1 MQTISTDQ
9 IKLMKEG
16 DRTIYKELFRLYYAR
31 LVVFANK
38 YTSDSMV
45 AEDLVGDLFR
55 HIWEKRKSL
64 NIEGSFEAFLFASTK
79 NKCLNYLRGLKV
91 KDKAH
96 QDLFLEQERDVTFQN
111 YLVEEE
117 VHHKIWQAIHNL
129 PEECRRVFE
138 LNTIHQVKLPEIAE
152 DLGVSIHTI
161 KSQKKRALKL
171 LREALGD
178 VIYSILLVSF

>member
-1 MQTISTDQ
+1 MQTITTDQ
-9 IKLMKEG
+9 IKLLKEG
-16 DRTIYKELFRLYYAR
+16 DKSIYKEMFRLYYAR

-45 AEDLVGDLFR
+45 AEDLVGDLFK
-55 HIWEKRKSL
+55 HLWEKRKNL
-64 NIEGSFEAFLFASTK
+64 NIEGSFESFLFTSTK

-96 QDLFLEQERDVTFQN
+96 QDLFLEQEDDLTFQN

-117 VHHKIWQAIHNL
+117 VHSKIWQAIRNL
-129 PEECRRVFE
+129 PEDLRRVFE

-152 DLGVSIHTI
+152 DLGISINTI
-161 KSQKKRALKL
+161 KSQKKRALRL
-171 LREALGD
+171 LREELGD
-178 VIYSILLVSF
+178 AIYSILLVSF